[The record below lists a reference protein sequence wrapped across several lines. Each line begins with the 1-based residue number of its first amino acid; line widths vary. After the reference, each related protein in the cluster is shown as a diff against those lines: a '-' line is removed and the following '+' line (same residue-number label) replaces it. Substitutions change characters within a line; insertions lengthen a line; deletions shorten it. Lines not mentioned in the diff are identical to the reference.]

1 MSIRKG
7 YIYALLLAVGLLL
20 WTNVWDAKQQ
30 PQDASEATT
39 AVEMDD
45 ALAPWSSSEVMYEC
59 AMKAEELSLTIQSM
73 HLADDVMQG
82 SMELSGSRENLQSF
96 YDWLETEGR
105 LQAILAFQ
113 METKDEQKSQL
124 SISYQL

>member
-30 PQDASEATT
+30 PKDASEPTT

-45 ALAPWSSSEVMYEC
+45 SLVPWSSAEVMYEC

-82 SMELSGSRENLQSF
+82 SMELSGSRENLQCF